1 MTAGKNRKKYD
12 GRKALIVKQL
22 AKSFGVS
29 ESYVR
34 MAINSDVSN
43 LTTEEMKKEYK
54 RLYSAVSNVF
64 K

>member
-1 MTAGKNRKKYD
+1 MTAGKSRKKYD

-22 AKSFGVS
+22 AVSFKVS

-34 MAINSDVSN
+34 MAINSDVNN
-43 LTTEEMKKEYK
+43 LTTEDIKKEYK
-54 RLYSAVSNVF
+54 RLMAAINNIL